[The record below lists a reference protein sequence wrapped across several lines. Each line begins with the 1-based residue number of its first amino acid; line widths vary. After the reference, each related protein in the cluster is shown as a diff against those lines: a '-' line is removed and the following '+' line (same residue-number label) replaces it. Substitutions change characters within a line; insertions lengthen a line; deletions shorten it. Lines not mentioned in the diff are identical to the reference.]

1 MPLVTWLIAMA
12 WPVAKE
18 VLVQLGISFI
28 TYEGVST
35 LLDSLLSSAQSAYES
50 GDSVLLAY
58 LSIAGVPTGF
68 GIISGALTA
77 RVARFATKKFI
88 LK

>member
-1 MPLVTWLIAMA
+1 MPLVAWLIAMA
-12 WPVAKE
+12 WPVAKQ

-28 TYEGVST
+28 TYEGVSAA
-35 LLDSLLSSAQSAYES
+35 LESLLNAAQSSYQS
-50 GDSVLLAY
+50 GDATLLAY

-68 GIISGALTA
+68 GIIAGALSA
-77 RVARFATKKFI
+77 RVARFATKKFV